1 MQKKCRALAWSAA
14 ALIAAL
20 PAAARAQPKT
30 IMGRLIQVAVG
41 YGPFGNPWE
50 DTQPGAELR
59 YAARIVGLII
69 GSLLAFLGVVFLIL
83 MIGAGVRWMLAR
95 GNEADIEKAKAT
107 IKSAAVGLLIVVLSY
122 SFVTLVSALVVETG
136 LLGG

>member
-1 MQKKCRALAWSAA
+1 MATLPGVALAQP
-14 ALIAAL
+14 
-20 PAAARAQPKT
+20 PA
-30 IMGRLIQVAVG
+30 IMGRLINAAVLH
-41 YGPFGNPWE
+41 GPFGNPWE

-95 GNEADIEKAKAT
+95 GNEAEIEKAKAT
-107 IKSAAVGLLIVVLSY
+107 IKSAAVGLLIVALSY
-122 SFVTLVSALVVETG
+122 ALVTLVGRLVVDIG
-136 LLGG
+136 LLPG